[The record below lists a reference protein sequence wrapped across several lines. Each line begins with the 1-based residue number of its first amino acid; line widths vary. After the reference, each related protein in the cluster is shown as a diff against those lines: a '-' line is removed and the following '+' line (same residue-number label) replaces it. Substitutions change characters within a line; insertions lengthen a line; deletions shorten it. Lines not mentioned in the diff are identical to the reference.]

1 MVCRFLQEPEDLFP
15 CSCSKLD
22 FESTELL
29 VVQSD
34 LIELE
39 LESVQKRAL
48 RNIGGSHIRLAL
60 KFS

>member
-22 FESTELL
+22 FESTESL

-34 LIELE
+34 LIEMGLE
-39 LESVQKRAL
+39 LVQKRTP
-48 RNIGGSHIRLAL
+48 RNIGGVSH
-60 KFS
+60 